1 MGSYEDGCQEVKQ
14 GETRE
19 VAAEFGSMKII
30 SNWTSKVRKW
40 SQPFHFFI
48 LLSYRYEKVT
58 FKVSFL
64 RVSMTAISANV
75 HVSSNLAIGKFGTKS
90 TVSKYLSCGHI

>member
-30 SNWTSKVRKW
+30 SEVRKG

-48 LLSYRYEKVT
+48 LLS
-58 FKVSFL
+58 
-64 RVSMTAISANV
+64 
-75 HVSSNLAIGKFGTKS
+75 
-90 TVSKYLSCGHI
+90 

>member
-30 SNWTSKVRKW
+30 SSLDKW
-40 SQPFHFFI
+40 SEKGESAIPLFYFI
-48 LLSYRYEKVT
+48 KL
-58 FKVSFL
+58 
-64 RVSMTAISANV
+64 
-75 HVSSNLAIGKFGTKS
+75 
-90 TVSKYLSCGHI
+90 

>member
-1 MGSYEDGCQEVKQ
+1 VGGCEDGCQEVKQ

-48 LLSYRYEKVT
+48 LLT
-58 FKVSFL
+58 
-64 RVSMTAISANV
+64 
-75 HVSSNLAIGKFGTKS
+75 
-90 TVSKYLSCGHI
+90 